1 MSEIKE
7 MERIQQRI
15 IQQRIYLSRKS
26 LNSIEFEY
34 DVLKIPL
41 KAGEETS
48 FELLVI
54 NHGDPTH
61 VHFSLSRGIK
71 DKLLIMQDKVY
82 VIDEEKIA
90 AIVRLPK
97 SYAGAVAAAMA
108 GSDSDSAKDRDRGE
122 IFISTGYGA
131 TKRSFP
137 VEIVEVEAGARAR
150 ARVETE
156 IVPKERG
163 TSGERELN
171 YVKSKTRRK
180 FTISVDERAF
190 LSRLVVSVSLAI
202 LFLVLLFLILHTGI
216 FSDLPGYL
224 FAVSLIA
231 ALLFLFIVI
240 YNI

>member
-54 NHGDPTH
+54 NHGGPTH

-137 VEIVEVEAGARAR
+137 VEIVEVEAGAR